1 MRKIIVASLFILIAI
16 YMTFNYPLNDH
27 KVSQI
32 ITIGEM
38 KYIDEK
44 NLSKKLNELIGK
56 KIYDIELRYLKKEIE
71 KDPWIKFAQVSIEK
85 PDSLIV
91 KVMEF
96 DPIYIWNNKF
106 YIDKDGSTITIDKYY
121 IKNILKLN
129 SNISNQNEMYKAYM
143 QIQNILSKIN
153 LKINEIDQD
162 LETLKIVTNKYNF
175 YVNFTIFERKL
186 IEFVGIYD
194 QFSSK
199 SERLKKV
206 KNIDLRYPTGFA
218 VQ

>member
-1 MRKIIVASLFILIAI
+1 
-16 YMTFNYPLNDH
+16 
-27 KVSQI
+27 
-32 ITIGEM
+32 
-38 KYIDEK
+38 
-44 NLSKKLNELIGK
+44 
-56 KIYDIELRYLKKEIE
+56 
-71 KDPWIKFAQVSIEK
+71 
-85 PDSLIV
+85 
-91 KVMEF
+91 MEF